1 MGFSLELPEHI
12 FRGRSPQRRDSIFC
26 VSSSLEIS
34 IRMGKEKKV
43 RLLTERVVIDFHRP
57 FCSLS
62 LLIRPQKIN
71 PERSRFGGEVVGNCM
86 I

>member
-1 MGFSLELPEHI
+1 MGFSIELPEYI
-12 FRGRSPQRRDSIFC
+12 FRGCSPQRGNSILC
-26 VSSSLEIS
+26 VSSSFEIC
-34 IRMGKEKKV
+34 ILMGKEKKV
-43 RLLTERVVIDFHRP
+43 RLLTERGVIDFHRS

-71 PERSRFGGEVVGNCM
+71 SERSRFGGEVVGDCM